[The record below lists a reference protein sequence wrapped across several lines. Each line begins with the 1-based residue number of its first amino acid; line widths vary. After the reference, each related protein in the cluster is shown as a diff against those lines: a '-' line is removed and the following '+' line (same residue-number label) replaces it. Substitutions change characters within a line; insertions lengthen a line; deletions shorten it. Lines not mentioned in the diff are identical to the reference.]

1 MAAMKDGLGHH
12 LSRKYWPLSVA
23 YQVCSIF
30 RAAVNAATAFS
41 KLNSPKPQKTENW
54 ATWCTW
60 PGSKLSGPGRSL
72 QWAFED
78 RWDIAASACMLG
90 IWIWDYDTKKKQWSC
105 DPQKTIKKGLEKKMS
120 IKIRESWGT
129 TANDFSGPL
138 TSNIIEAVFHLV
150 SVWSPRQYPSATGY
164 HGWAPVLLQI
174 IHRAEQALEFS
185 AAQHQDFHLGI
196 GEKPIGSHRDVE
208 NVGLPI
214 LPSGKLT

>member
-129 TANDFSGPL
+129 TANDFSGAL

-150 SVWSPRQYPSATGY
+150 SVWSQGSTHLPLAITAGPPCCCRSSIEPSKRSNFPRLSTRTST
-164 HGWAPVLLQI
+164 WALVKNP
-174 IHRAEQALEFS
+174 
-185 AAQHQDFHLGI
+185 
-196 GEKPIGSHRDVE
+196 
-208 NVGLPI
+208 
-214 LPSGKLT
+214 